1 MGEDK
6 VIPVKVAV
14 RIRPLNDKEHGEG
27 CQAVLEQVKG
37 EPQVRYLRFNLYV
50 IGNQQFPITLLV
62 QVFISNSDPL
72 KSFTYD
78 YAYGPDNSNEEL
90 YEGAVKKIVSQLFAG
105 YNVTVLAYGQ
115 TGSGKTHSMG
125 TAYK

>member
-1 MGEDK
+1 MY
-6 VIPVKVAV
+6 IP
-14 RIRPLNDKEHGEG
+14 NTE
-27 CQAVLEQVKG
+27 
-37 EPQVRYLRFNLYV
+37 
-50 IGNQQFPITLLV
+50 
-62 QVFISNSDPL
+62 

-78 YAYGPDNSNEEL
+78 FALGKQSTNEEL
-90 YEGAVKKIVSQLFAG
+90 YTTAVRNIVKQLFTG

>member
-1 MGEDK
+1 MLLYK
-6 VIPVKVAV
+6 VYI
-14 RIRPLNDKEHGEG
+14 LNTE
-27 CQAVLEQVKG
+27 
-37 EPQVRYLRFNLYV
+37 
-50 IGNQQFPITLLV
+50 
-62 QVFISNSDPL
+62 

-78 YAYGPDNSNEEL
+78 FAFGKESSNEEL
-90 YEGAVKKIVSQLFAG
+90 YNGAVKNILKELFSG

>member
-1 MGEDK
+1 M
-6 VIPVKVAV
+6 
-14 RIRPLNDKEHGEG
+14 
-27 CQAVLEQVKG
+27 
-37 EPQVRYLRFNLYV
+37 
-50 IGNQQFPITLLV
+50 
-62 QVFISNSDPL
+62 QVFIQNTDPI

-78 YAYGPDNSNEEL
+78 FAYGPDFSNEEV
-90 YEGAVKKIVSQLFAG
+90 YEGAVKTIVKQLFEG

>member
-37 EPQVRYLRFNLYV
+37 EPQVRNLK
-50 IGNQQFPITLLV
+50 NKSCAPIQPAYIT
-62 QVFISNSDPL
+62 QVFISNSEPL

-90 YEGAVKKIVSQLFAG
+90 YEGAVKKIVTQLFAG

>member
-1 MGEDK
+1 MPSCAG
-6 VIPVKVAV
+6 AGGG
-14 RIRPLNDKEHGEG
+14 RASGN
-27 CQAVLEQVKG
+27 
-37 EPQVRYLRFNLYV
+37 FNHSSLYH
-50 IGNQQFPITLLV
+50 QLFLQTLYY
-62 QVFISNSDPL
+62 QVFISNSEPV

-78 YAYGPDNSNEEL
+78 YAFGPDFSNEDF
-90 YEGAVKKIVSQLFAG
+90 YEKSVKKIVKQLFKG

>member
-1 MGEDK
+1 M
-6 VIPVKVAV
+6 
-14 RIRPLNDKEHGEG
+14 RSFTT
-27 CQAVLEQVKG
+27 
-37 EPQVRYLRFNLYV
+37 Y
-50 IGNQQFPITLLV
+50 IT
-62 QVFISNSDPL
+62 QVFISNSEPL